1 MYEFT
6 EEQEISFGI
15 FSLVLNAALIWLYL
29 SDFGLVPSP
38 LH

>member
-15 FSLVLNAALIWLYL
+15 FSLILNVALILLYL
-29 SDFGLVPSP
+29 SDFGLVPS
-38 LH
+38 LY